1 MKHWRWL
8 ALLLVVVSGLAACT
22 AADHSE
28 APTSPDGPALI
39 MFYTDN

>member
-8 ALLLVVVSGLAACT
+8 VFLLVFVSGLAACT
-22 AADHSE
+22 AADKPE
-28 APTSPDGPALI
+28 APTSPGGPGLI